1 VAVKTG
7 EYNLDISALPSID
20 PKLEIRFSLAEISG
34 KRVLMVGPHGGTES
48 EGFRLI
54 ANIEGL
60 NAFSK
65 FEGFGQL
72 ALTEERVIGMVN
84 SGVIVALQK
93 KKGEAR
99 REKAFDES
107 KGSVLVFSML
117 RKDINKAWRVPSTG
131 GAPGGVVLGTSQA
144 NNPWLWLRISKVA
157 GLASDEGEVSSANTD
172 EFFSWVC
179 SNTSA
184 IFA

>member
-1 VAVKTG
+1 
-7 EYNLDISALPSID
+7 
-20 PKLEIRFSLAEISG
+20 
-34 KRVLMVGPHGGTES
+34 
-48 EGFRLI
+48 
-54 ANIEGL
+54 
-60 NAFSK
+60 
-65 FEGFGQL
+65 
-72 ALTEERVIGMVN
+72 
-84 SGVIVALQK
+84 
-93 KKGEAR
+93 
-99 REKAFDES
+99 
-107 KGSVLVFSML
+107 ML

>member
-1 VAVKTG
+1 MAVKTG

-84 SGVIVALQK
+84 SGVIVRATEK
-93 KKGEAR
+93 EGRSPTGESIR
-99 REKAFDES
+99 
-107 KGSVLVFSML
+107 
-117 RKDINKAWRVPSTG
+117 
-131 GAPGGVVLGTSQA
+131 
-144 NNPWLWLRISKVA
+144 
-157 GLASDEGEVSSANTD
+157 
-172 EFFSWVC
+172 
-179 SNTSA
+179 
-184 IFA
+184 